1 MERKIEKDVLF
12 LSQKSQPA
20 TMADLPVA
28 IDLED
33 TLMANRERCVGL
45 AANMIGEKK
54 CIITFAFAMGCLT
67 MFNPQIIKKSQPYDT
82 VEGCL
87 SLCGE
92 RPTKR
97 YEVITVKYQDKSFKW
112 HTQEFRGYVA
122 QIIQH
127 EIDHC
132 NGIII

>member
-1 MERKIEKDVLF
+1 MERKIKKDVLF

-45 AANMIGEKK
+45 AANMIGVKK
-54 CIITFAFAMGCLT
+54 CIITVAFAMGCLT

-127 EIDHC
+127 
-132 NGIII
+132 